1 MRRDSEEAKAYFAN
15 LKLDLVRSE
24 RAENTVGVVVGG
36 VSDVL
41 FVVVGSF
48 VRFRI
53 KKYRPRSFQ
62 N

>member
-1 MRRDSEEAKAYFAN
+1 M
-15 LKLDLVRSE
+15 
-24 RAENTVGVVVGG
+24 GVVVGG

-41 FVVVGSF
+41 FVVVGYV